1 MSSSEIMT
9 EDLSGSMPCRDQAG
23 FEILKKAE
31 GRAKMILIMKRMLLC
46 EIQDLPTETRK
57 ENLRVFLEWLDLLYT
72 ASEYADWGDYKKKC
86 TQITASK
93 RGENGMLF
101 LKQIWRSIIP
111 NHSLS
116 RDEYVQ

>member
-72 ASEYADWGDYKKKC
+72 ASEYADWGDYKKN
-86 TQITASK
+86 A
-93 RGENGMLF
+93 
-101 LKQIWRSIIP
+101 LKLRLQNEGRM
-111 NHSLS
+111 
-116 RDEYVQ
+116 VCFF